1 MKSLSED
8 RFAHR
13 AADWDQPEKIK
24 MAEKFVEATLHHINP
39 LPQWRALEIGA
50 GTGLVGLMLLP
61 YIASLVCVDSSGAM
75 LEVLKNKTT
84 DKNNI
89 EIVHGETTDY
99 TTQDIDFVFS
109 NMSFHHIPDIP
120 ALLQHLHSITR
131 AGAVIAVG
139 DIRTEDGSFHRFE
152 PIPHRGFDTEQLR
165 KQFETA
171 GFEVEQIRTYR
182 ALHRERVPGTISSY
196 EQFILIA
203 RKA

>member
-1 MKSLSED
+1 MKLLSED
-8 RFAHR
+8 SFAHR

-24 MAEKFVEATLHHINP
+24 MAEKFVEAVLQHIEP

-50 GTGLVGLMLLP
+50 GTGLVGLLLLP
-61 YIASLVCVDSSGAM
+61 HIASLVCVDSSEAM
-75 LEVLKNKTT
+75 LEVLRNKTT
-84 DKNNI
+84 GKNNI

-99 TTQDIDFVFS
+99 TKHDIDFVFS

-131 AGAVIAVG
+131 AGASIVVG

-152 PIPHRGFDTEQLR
+152 PIPHRGFDPEQLR